1 MTTFRH
7 SPVYQIIV
15 SVRGVNMVDEMI
27 ATLKRIGVP
36 QDECDRIR
44 EYYKDDL
51 DGLAAYVLY
60 MRATLDDFGQYY

>member
-1 MTTFRH
+1 
-7 SPVYQIIV
+7 
-15 SVRGVNMVDEMI
+15 MI

-60 MRATLDDFGQYY
+60 MRAMVDDRHEYI